1 MHLRL
6 ISSRI
11 IPLMVIYLTASSCG
25 TSNLGSCPASN
36 PLVAC
41 TELTADEK
49 IRMALDDR
57 DLAAAQVLLESAIAD
72 DPDNYERY
80 PLLAAVYAGLSG
92 FDLLAI
98 ASSSGSSGGGGS
110 IVDSMDAFLPT
121 PEGFTKTEYRAKI
134 DLMGQ
139 AIAIIGDLPAEFM
152 ATSDTNKYAASAAQ
166 QLGIYQAAQASM
178 YMKMFTTNFDTGLP
192 DPSQLSSLTDEDAAA
207 ILAVL
212 ANAAASGGTFGEAAA
227 STLAAI
233 NAGGGTDRDNL
244 ANFLST

>member
-1 MHLRL
+1 MIPHLL
-6 ISSRI
+6 
-11 IPLMVIYLTASSCG
+11 VYLATSSCG
-25 TSNLGSCPASN
+25 TSNLGRCPASN

-41 TELTADEK
+41 TELTTDEK
-49 IRMALDDR
+49 IREALDDQ
-57 DLAAAQVLLESAIAD
+57 DLASAQVLLEAAIAD
-72 DPDNYERY
+72 EPENYERY

-98 ASSSGSSGGGGS
+98 ASSSASSGGSTS

-121 PEGFTKTEYRAKI
+121 PEGLTRAEYRAKI
-134 DLMGQ
+134 DLLGQ
-139 AIAIIGDLPAEFM
+139 AISTIAALPPEFM
-152 ATSDTNKYAASAAQ
+152 ATSETDKFASSASQ

-192 DPSQLSSLTDEDAAA
+192 DPSQLSELTEEDAAA
-207 ILAVL
+207 ILTVL
-212 ANAAASGGTFGEAAA
+212 ADAAASGGVFADAAA
-227 STLAAI
+227 STLATI